1 MRMGRPPVALGIWP
15 DMIQAA
21 GGVRALARRLGVS
34 ERSLQWV
41 FTGQRSLRSSN
52 ATTARAFARL
62 HEIPIRVF
70 RHPSSH
76 GALLVSSASGWFL
89 VPAEPGGWERATVA
103 RRCPAED
110 WYSLPALEVDFASI
124 WPSIS
129 PGDV

>member
-1 MRMGRPPVALGIWP
+1 MGRPSLALGIWP
-15 DMIQAA
+15 AMIQAA
-21 GGVRALARRLGVS
+21 GGVLPLAQRLGVTP
-34 ERSLQWV
+34 RALQWV

-52 ATTARAFARL
+52 APAARAFARL
-62 HEIPIRVF
+62 HEIQIRVF
-70 RHPSSH
+70 HHPSSR

-103 RRCPAED
+103 RRQPTED
-110 WYSLPALEVDFASI
+110 WSALPALEVDFASI